1 MFKWKEN
8 FSVNVKKL
16 DEQHKEIF
24 NIGNFVYDL
33 ISMKDDIDRYDEI
46 MVALNKLRD
55 YAKYHFETE
64 EKLMLEHGYPKYEEH
79 KEQHDSFIAKINSL
93 DEDAIDEDKK
103 KIGLDLIMF
112 IANWIEQHI
121 LREDMDYKQFFNERG
136 IY

>member
-33 ISMKDDIDRYDEI
+33 ISMKDDIDRFDEI

-64 EKLMLEHGYPKYEEH
+64 EKLMLEYGYPKYEEH
-79 KEQHDSFIAKINSL
+79 KHQHDSFIAKINSI
-93 DEDAIDEDKK
+93 DEDAIDEDQRKV
-103 KIGLDLIMF
+103 GLDLIMF

-121 LREDMDYKQFFNERG
+121 LRTDMEYKEFFNKKG
-136 IY
+136 VY

>member
-46 MVALNKLRD
+46 MQALNKLRN

-64 EKLMLEHGYPKYEEH
+64 EKLMLEYGYPKYEEH
-79 KEQHDSFIAKINSL
+79 KRQHDSFIAKINSL
-93 DEDAIDEDKK
+93 DEDAIDEDQRKVE
-103 KIGLDLIMF
+103 LDLVMF

-121 LREDMDYKQFFNERG
+121 LRTDMEYKEFFNGRG
-136 IY
+136 VY